1 MNILSQKTRLLT
13 FISLCIT
20 ILSVFLTVFAI
31 ISMKNISIRTQVHNL
46 SILYIN
52 Y

>member
-13 FISLCIT
+13 FISLCIA

-31 ISMKNISIRTQVHNL
+31 ISMKNISTEIDLYYDSLL
-46 SILYIN
+46 SSL
-52 Y
+52 

>member
-13 FISLCIT
+13 FISLCIA

-31 ISMKNISIRTQVHNL
+31 ISMKNISTEIFNQQGF
-46 SILYIN
+46 SIVQKY
-52 Y
+52 